1 MCVLHYYL
9 SINLTFLKT
18 NFNTFPKKNFYQLR
32 IVCQLKGDEFPKSV
46 DVEGNRL
53 ELVAAHIQQTK
64 ILLEQLVGAEGQ
76 GPNFDL
82 EIKVGIDLR

>member
-1 MCVLHYYL
+1 MRPTLL
-9 SINLTFLKT
+9 SINK
-18 NFNTFPKKNFYQLR
+18 FNLSKNQLQQFPEKSFYQLR

-76 GPNFDL
+76 GPNFNL